1 MVKFIDSE
9 RAVAKWEICGTVI
22 SLPHR
27 RERTNSEMH
36 NIIKAYINAVR
47 NKLYEKDNT
56 ALCNAF
62 KAVGG
67 LPFVKIGYLVL
78 REDFIE
84 MFRYYAELFVTKW
97 IDCNKCIHSKNV
109 GVQYVFEEM
118 LCHEDFEIKYDF
130 MYILDDEAVDSTLF
144 VNIVDDIFIEKWTS
158 IISASIVGDESLQQV
173 TKRIG
178 LAKVYKILATMQT
191 TVEKYLRRIVAQYT
205 ERRELITMRKLQLF
219 LFGRTIEYG
228 QYDLLWEMLQ
238 SVVDEEYEKQCRIFI
253 KENPL
258 QFDMH
263 KDEWI
268 VYQRKGDALI
278 FKTFDFSGI
287 IRPFIKQEIKR
298 YTKFRHTP
306 TILFRDSGLAWLIKS
321 VNIISENN
329 PSVQCMADIDDVDV
343 QILYETLERE
353 NIADKGKSPIHTMNV
368 FSHMKAFVRFL
379 MSDDSQI
386 TGLPVPKCNLFE
398 KYTFVNSQEYAKNT
412 EIIPDIVM
420 NELVKYSHELSEAYD
435 LVLNIYSNTGL
446 RAKEVMLLE
455 EGCIRTSRYA
465 DTVQLRYKI
474 YKTLKAYKRLGIS
487 EYRELP
493 IPKELGDRIQ
503 NYIVRTEKYRQ
514 ESGLPYIFLKKR
526 GNRILLENAG
536 YFSDKV
542 NKLIVNHNICDE
554 NGQLWHFTTR
564 QFRKTIA
571 VTLIENG
578 ASVDEVGYWL
588 GHLGRNNTMK
598 YYAEVRKAKLA
609 EMNSKFFKDKF
620 DLIISQEQ
628 LTQYSEEERKLLY
641 VDFCMEYR
649 RVELGY
655 CLQKIADGGCNKRN
669 SLYNC
674 VNCTNLCTG
683 KKYLSYW
690 KDLLEQQNSTVK
702 KLLDSYEKQ
711 NITDYAEYKE
721 YKQETFLQQC
731 YLNIVNAIESAEV
744 QDEKNN

>member
-9 RAVAKWEICGTVI
+9 RAVARWEICGIVI

-27 RERTNSEMH
+27 RERTNDEMH
-36 NIIKAYINAVR
+36 NIIEAYINAVK
-47 NKLYEKDNT
+47 NKRYEEDNT
-56 ALCNAF
+56 DLCIAF

-67 LPFVKIGYLVL
+67 LPFVKIGYLAM
-78 REDFIE
+78 REEFIG
-84 MFRYYAELFVTKW
+84 MFKYYAELFVAKW
-97 IDCNKCIHSKNV
+97 IGSNKCIHSKNV

-130 MYILDDEAVDSTLF
+130 MYILDDNVVDSTLF
-144 VNIVDDIFIEKWTS
+144 VNIVDDIFIKKWTVIVRDS
-158 IISASIVGDESLQQV
+158 ITQDESLRQI

-178 LAKVYKILATMQT
+178 FAKLYRIAEKMQEE
-191 TVEKYLRRIVAQYT
+191 VEKYFRRIAARYT
-205 ERRELITMRKLQLF
+205 KRREIITMHKIQLF
-219 LFGRTIEYG
+219 LFGRVLEYG
-228 QYDLLWEMLQ
+228 EYDIFWDLLQ
-238 SVVDEEYEKQCRIFI
+238 KIVDAEYNRQCKLFV
-253 KENPL
+253 KENLL
-258 QFDMH
+258 QFDMS
-263 KDEWI
+263 KDEWV
-268 VYQRKGDALI
+268 VYRRKGDALVY
-278 FKTFDFSGI
+278 KRFDFSTI
-287 IRPFIKQEIKR
+287 MRPFIKQEIKQ
-298 YTKFRHTP
+298 YIKHLHSPIISFG
-306 TILFRDSGLAWLIKS
+306 DSSLTLIVKA
-321 VNIISENN
+321 VNIIAENN
-329 PSVQCMADIDDVDV
+329 PSVQCMADIEDVDV
-343 QILYETLERE
+343 QMLYETLERE
-353 NIADKGKSPIHTMNV
+353 NTANNGKSPIHTMDV
-368 FSHMKAFVRFL
+368 FSHMKVFVRFL
-379 MSDDSQI
+379 MSGNSKKV
-386 TGLPVPKCNLFE
+386 GLPVPKHNLFE
-398 KYTFVNSQEYAKNT
+398 KYSFVNSKEYTKNT
-412 EIIPDIVM
+412 AIIPDVVM
-420 NELVKYSHELSEAYD
+420 DELVKHSTELSEAFE
-435 LVLNIYSNTGL
+435 LIFNIYSNTGL
-446 RAKEVMLLE
+446 RTKEVMLLE
-455 EGCIRTSRYA
+455 EDCIRASRYA
-465 DTVQLRYKI
+465 DTVQLRYKT
-474 YKTLKAYKRLGIS
+474 YKTLKAYKRTGIS

-503 NYIVRTEKYRQ
+503 DYIVRTEEYRQ

-526 GNRILLENAG
+526 GNKILLENSS

-542 NKLIVNHNICDE
+542 NRLIEKYNICGED
-554 NGQLWHFTTR
+554 GCLWHFTTR

-588 GHLGRNNTMK
+588 GHLGRSNTMK

-690 KDLLEQQNSTVK
+690 KELLEQQNLTVQ
-702 KLLDSYEKQ
+702 KLFDSYEKQ
-711 NITDYAEYKE
+711 NITDYTEYKE

-731 YLNIVNAIESAEV
+731 YLNIVNAIENAEV
-744 QDEKNN
+744 QDE

>member
-1 MVKFIDSE
+1 MVKFIGSE
-9 RAVAKWEICGTVI
+9 RAVAKWEICGIVI

-36 NIIKAYINAVR
+36 NIIKAYINAVK
-47 NKLYEKDNT
+47 NKHYEKDNT

-67 LPFVKIGYLVL
+67 LPFVKIGYLAM
-78 REDFIE
+78 REDFIG
-84 MFRYYAELFVTKW
+84 MFKYYAELFVAKW
-97 IDCNKCIHSKNV
+97 IGSNKCIHSKNV

-130 MYILDDEAVDSTLF
+130 MYILDDDSVDSTLF
-144 VNIVDDIFIEKWTS
+144 VNIVDDIFIEKWTVIVRDS
-158 IISASIVGDESLQQV
+158 IAQDESLRQI

-178 LAKVYKILATMQT
+178 FAKLYRIAETMQEE
-191 TVEKYLRRIVAQYT
+191 VEKYFRRIAARYT
-205 ERRELITMRKLQLF
+205 KRREIITMHKIQLF
-219 LFGRTIEYG
+219 LFGRVLEYG
-228 QYDLLWEMLQ
+228 EYDMFWDLLQ
-238 SVVDEEYEKQCRIFI
+238 KIVDAEYNKQCKLFV
-253 KENPL
+253 KENLL
-258 QFDMH
+258 QFDMS
-263 KDEWI
+263 KDEWV
-268 VYQRKGDALI
+268 VYRRKGDALVY
-278 FKTFDFSGI
+278 KRFDFSTI
-287 IRPFIKQEIKR
+287 MRPFIKQEIKQ
-298 YTKFRHTP
+298 YIKHLHLPIISFG
-306 TILFRDSGLAWLIKS
+306 DSSLTLIAKA
-321 VNIISENN
+321 VNIIAENN
-329 PSVQCMADIDDVDV
+329 PSIQCMADIEDVDV
-343 QILYETLERE
+343 QMLYETLERE
-353 NIADKGKSPIHTMNV
+353 NTANNGKSPIHTMDV
-368 FSHMKAFVRFL
+368 FSHMKVFVRFL
-379 MSDDSQI
+379 MSGNSKKA
-386 TGLPVPKCNLFE
+386 GLPVPKHNLFE
-398 KYTFVNSQEYAKNT
+398 KYSFVNSKEYTKNT
-412 EIIPDIVM
+412 AIIPDVVM
-420 NELVKYSHELSEAYD
+420 DELVKHSTELSEAFE
-435 LVLNIYSNTGL
+435 LIFNIYSNTGL
-446 RAKEVMLLE
+446 RTKEVMLLE
-455 EGCIRTSRYA
+455 EDCIRASRYV
-465 DTVQLRYKI
+465 DTVQLRYKT
-474 YKTLKAYKRLGIS
+474 YKTLKVYKRTGIS

-503 NYIVRTEKYRQ
+503 DYIVRTEEYRQ

-526 GNRILLENAG
+526 GHKILLENAS

-542 NKLIVNHNICDE
+542 NRLIEKYTICGED
-554 NGQLWHFTTR
+554 GCLWHFTTR

-588 GHLGRNNTMK
+588 GHLGRSNTMK

-690 KDLLEQQNSTVK
+690 KELLEQQNLTVQ

-711 NITDYAEYKE
+711 NITDYTEYKE

-731 YLNIVNAIESAEV
+731 YLSIVNAIENAEV
-744 QDEKNN
+744 QDE

>member
-9 RAVAKWEICGTVI
+9 RAVARWEICGIVI

-27 RERTNSEMH
+27 RERANDEMH
-36 NIIKAYINAVR
+36 SIIEAYINAVK

-56 ALCNAF
+56 DLCSAF

-67 LPFVKIGYLVL
+67 LPFVKIGYLVM
-78 REDFIE
+78 REEFIE
-84 MFRYYAELFVTKW
+84 MFRYYAELFVAKW
-97 IDCNKCIHSKNV
+97 IDSAKCIHSKNV

-118 LCHEDFEIKYDF
+118 LCHKDFEIKYDF
-130 MYILDDEAVDSTLF
+130 MYILDDNVVDSTLF
-144 VNIVDDIFIEKWTS
+144 VNIVDDIFIKKWTDIVRDS
-158 IISASIVGDESLQQV
+158 ITQDESLRQI

-178 LAKVYKILATMQT
+178 FAKLYRIAETMQED
-191 TVEKYLRRIVAQYT
+191 VEKYFRRIAAQYT
-205 ERRELITMRKLQLF
+205 KRREIITMHKIQLF
-219 LFGRTIEYG
+219 LFGRILEYG
-228 QYDLLWEMLQ
+228 EYDMFWDLLQEI
-238 SVVDEEYEKQCRIFI
+238 VDAEYNKQCNLFV

-258 QFDMH
+258 QFDMS

-268 VYQRKGDALI
+268 VYRQKGDILV
-278 FKTFDFSGI
+278 FKRFDFSTI
-287 IRPFIKQEIKR
+287 MRPFIKQEIKQ
-298 YTKFRHTP
+298 Y
-306 TILFRDSGLAWLIKS
+306 IKHLHS
-321 VNIISENN
+321 PIISFGDSSLTLIVKAVNVIAENN
-329 PSVQCMADIDDVDV
+329 PSVQCMADIEDVDV
-343 QILYETLERE
+343 QMLYETLERE
-353 NIADKGKSPIHTMNV
+353 NTANKGKSPIHTMDV
-368 FSHMKAFVRFL
+368 FSHMKVFVRFL
-379 MSDDSQI
+379 MSGNSKKV
-386 TGLPVPKCNLFE
+386 GLPVPMHNLFE
-398 KYTFVNSQEYAKNT
+398 KYSFVNSKEYTKNT
-412 EIIPDIVM
+412 AIIPDVVM
-420 NELVKYSHELSEAYD
+420 NDLVKHSTELSEAFE
-435 LVLNIYSNTGL
+435 LIFNIYSNTGL
-446 RAKEVMLLE
+446 RTKEVMLLE
-455 EGCIRTSRYA
+455 EDCIRASRYA
-465 DTVQLRYKI
+465 DSVQLRYKT
-474 YKTLKAYKRLGIS
+474 YKTLKAYKRTGIS

-503 NYIVRTEKYRQ
+503 DYIVRTEEYRQ

-526 GNRILLENAG
+526 ENKILLENAS

-542 NKLIVNHNICDE
+542 NRLIEKYNICGED
-554 NGQLWHFTTR
+554 GCLWHFTTR

-588 GHLGRNNTMK
+588 GHLGRSNTMK

-690 KDLLEQQNSTVK
+690 KELLEQQNLTVQ

-711 NITDYAEYKE
+711 NITDYTEYKE

-731 YLNIVNAIESAEV
+731 YLNIVNAIENAEV
-744 QDEKNN
+744 RDE

>member
-9 RAVAKWEICGTVI
+9 RAVARWEICGIVI

-27 RERTNSEMH
+27 RNRTNDEMH
-36 NIIKAYINAVR
+36 SIIEAYINAVK

-56 ALCNAF
+56 ALCDAF

-67 LPFVKIGYLVL
+67 LPFVKIGYLAMRKEFV
-78 REDFIE
+78 E
-84 MFRYYAELFVTKW
+84 MFRYYAELFVAKW
-97 IDCNKCIHSKNV
+97 IDSAKCIHSKNV

-118 LCHEDFEIKYDF
+118 LCHKDFEIKYDF
-130 MYILDDEAVDSTLF
+130 MYILDDNVVDSTLF
-144 VNIVDDIFIEKWTS
+144 VNIVDDIFIKKWTVIVRDS
-158 IISASIVGDESLQQV
+158 IAQDESLRQI

-178 LAKVYKILATMQT
+178 FAKLYRIAETMQEP
-191 TVEKYLRRIVAQYT
+191 VEKYFRRIAAQYT
-205 ERRELITMRKLQLF
+205 KRREIITMHKIQLF
-219 LFGRTIEYG
+219 IFGRVLEYSE
-228 QYDLLWEMLQ
+228 YNMFWDLLQEI
-238 SVVDEEYEKQCRIFI
+238 VDAEYNKQCSLFV

-258 QFDMH
+258 QFDMS

-268 VYQRKGDALI
+268 VYRRKGDALV
-278 FKTFDFSGI
+278 FKRFDFSTI
-287 IRPFIKQEIKR
+287 MRPFIKQEIKQ
-298 YTKFRHTP
+298 YIKHLHSPIISFGDSSLTLITK
-306 TILFRDSGLAWLIKS
+306 A
-321 VNIISENN
+321 VNIIAENN
-329 PSVQCMADIDDVDV
+329 PSIQCMADIEDVDV
-343 QILYETLERE
+343 QILYETLESE
-353 NIADKGKSPIHTMNV
+353 NTANNGKSPIHTMDV
-368 FSHMKAFVRFL
+368 FSHMKVFVRFL
-379 MSDDSQI
+379 MNGNSKK
-386 TGLPVPKCNLFE
+386 TGLPVPKHNLFE
-398 KYTFVNSQEYAKNT
+398 KYSFVNSKEYTKNT
-412 EIIPDIVM
+412 AIIPDGVM
-420 NELVKYSHELSEAYD
+420 DELVKHSTELSEAFE
-435 LVLNIYSNTGL
+435 LIFNIYSNTGL
-446 RAKEVMLLE
+446 RTKEVMLLE
-455 EGCIRTSRYA
+455 EDCIRASRYV
-465 DTVQLRYKI
+465 DTVQLRYKT
-474 YKTLKAYKRLGIS
+474 YKTLKAYKRTGIS

-493 IPKELGDRIQ
+493 IPKELGARIQ
-503 NYIVRTEKYRQ
+503 DYIVLTEEYRQ

-526 GNRILLENAG
+526 GNKVLLENAS

-542 NKLIVNHNICDE
+542 NRLIEKYNICDE
-554 NGQLWHFTTR
+554 DGSLWHFTTR
-564 QFRKTIA
+564 QFRKTVA

-588 GHLGRNNTMK
+588 GHLGRSNTMK

-690 KDLLEQQNSTVK
+690 KELLEQQNSTVK
-702 KLLDSYEKQ
+702 KLIDGYEKQ
-711 NITDYAEYKE
+711 HITDYTEYKE

-731 YLNIVNAIESAEV
+731 YLNIVNAIENAEV
-744 QDEKNN
+744 QDE

>member
-9 RAVAKWEICGTVI
+9 RAVARWEICGIVI

-27 RERTNSEMH
+27 RNRTNDEMH
-36 NIIKAYINAVR
+36 SIIEAYINAVK

-56 ALCNAF
+56 ALCDAF

-67 LPFVKIGYLVL
+67 LPFVKIGYLAMRKEFV
-78 REDFIE
+78 E
-84 MFRYYAELFVTKW
+84 MFTYYAEIFAAKW
-97 IDCNKCIHSKNV
+97 IESNKCIHSKNV

-118 LCHEDFEIKYDF
+118 LSHKDFEIKYDF
-130 MYILDDEAVDSTLF
+130 MYILDNDVVDSTLF
-144 VNIVDDIFIEKWTS
+144 VNVVDNVFIEKWTVVVRDC
-158 IISASIVGDESLQQV
+158 IAKDESLMQI

-178 LAKVYKILATMQT
+178 FAKLYRIAETMQEP
-191 TVEKYLRRIVAQYT
+191 VEKYFRRIAAQYT
-205 ERRELITMRKLQLF
+205 KRREIITMHKIQLF
-219 LFGRTIEYG
+219 IFGRVLEYSE
-228 QYDLLWEMLQ
+228 YNMFWDLLQEI
-238 SVVDEEYEKQCRIFI
+238 VDAEYNKQCSLFV

-258 QFDMH
+258 QFDMS

-268 VYQRKGDALI
+268 VYRRKGDALV
-278 FKTFDFSGI
+278 FKRFDFSTI
-287 IRPFIKQEIKR
+287 MRPFIKQEIKQ
-298 YTKFRHTP
+298 YIKHLHSPIISFGDSSLTLITK
-306 TILFRDSGLAWLIKS
+306 A
-321 VNIISENN
+321 VNIIAENN
-329 PSVQCMADIDDVDV
+329 PSIQCMADIEDVDV
-343 QILYETLERE
+343 QILYETLESE
-353 NIADKGKSPIHTMNV
+353 NTANNGKSPIHTMDV
-368 FSHMKAFVRFL
+368 FSHMKVFVRFL
-379 MSDDSQI
+379 MNGNSKK
-386 TGLPVPKCNLFE
+386 TGLPVPKHNLFE
-398 KYTFVNSQEYAKNT
+398 KYSFVNSKEYTKNT
-412 EIIPDIVM
+412 AIIPDGVM
-420 NELVKYSHELSEAYD
+420 DELVKHSTELSEAFE
-435 LVLNIYSNTGL
+435 LIFNIYSNTGL
-446 RAKEVMLLE
+446 RTKEVMLLE
-455 EGCIRTSRYA
+455 EDCIRASRYV
-465 DTVQLRYKI
+465 DTVQLRYKT
-474 YKTLKAYKRLGIS
+474 YKTLKAYKRTGIS

-493 IPKELGDRIQ
+493 IPKELGARIQ
-503 NYIVRTEKYRQ
+503 DYIVLTEEYRQ

-526 GNRILLENAG
+526 GNKVLLENAS

-542 NKLIVNHNICDE
+542 NRLIEKYNICDE
-554 NGQLWHFTTR
+554 DGSLWHFTTR
-564 QFRKTIA
+564 QFRKTVA

-588 GHLGRNNTMK
+588 GHLGRSNTMK

-690 KDLLEQQNSTVK
+690 KELLEQQNSTVK
-702 KLLDSYEKQ
+702 KLIDGYEKQ
-711 NITDYAEYKE
+711 HITDYTEYKE

-731 YLNIVNAIESAEV
+731 YLNIVNAIENAEV
-744 QDEKNN
+744 QDE